1 MPQKKPRLDRPSRIP
16 DRLRRHLRT
25 VALVAGGLGLLLALL
40 FWYGLVFLLVTKPR

>member
-1 MPQKKPRLDRPSRIP
+1 MPQKKPRPDRPSRIP

-40 FWYGLVFLLVTKPR
+40 WYGLVFLLVTKPR